1 MTVKLQRYETYQAEE
16 VLELYSSVGW
26 TNYTQDPLMLQEA
39 FNHSLKIL
47 VAYDG
52 EQLVGVIRVVGDGF
66 SVIFVQDLLVHPAYQ
81 RRGLGRQLL
90 SAILTDYAAVYQL
103 HLMTDDTEK
112 TKLFYE
118 ALGFQAVDLLGTRAF
133 TLVRP

>member
-1 MTVKLQRYETYQAEE
+1 MTVKLQRYETNQAEE

-47 VAYDG
+47 AAYDG

>member
-47 VAYDG
+47 AAYDG

-118 ALGFQAVDLLGTRAF
+118 ALGFQAVDLLGIRAF

>member
-16 VLELYSSVGW
+16 VLALYSSVGW
-26 TNYTQDPLMLQEA
+26 TNYTRAPLMLQEA

-47 VAYDG
+47 AAYDD
-52 EQLVGVIRVVGDGF
+52 EQLIGIIRVVGDGY
-66 SVIFVQDLLVHPAYQ
+66 SVVFVQDLLIHPAYQ

-90 SAILTDYAAVYQL
+90 NAILTDYEAVYQL
-103 HLMTDDTEK
+103 HLMTDDTEE

-118 ALGFQAVDLLGTRAF
+118 ALGFQPVDLRGTRAF

>member
-47 VAYDG
+47 AAYDG

>member
-1 MTVKLQRYETYQAEE
+1 MTVRLQRYETYQAEE

-39 FNHSLKIL
+39 FNHSLKI
-47 VAYDG
+47 VAAYDG